1 MTIGLLQMD
10 LLLPMTRSLKD
21 KRSILSRL
29 KNQVRN
35 KFNVAIS
42 ELGMGDEMSRS
53 QIGIATI
60 SNDSS
65 VAHDILRQT
74 EQFIETHFEVQVVGR
89 RIEML

>member
-21 KRSILSRL
+21 KRSVLSRL

-60 SNDSS
+60 SNDPSI
-65 VAHDILRQT
+65 VHDILQQT
-74 EQFIETHFEVQVVGR
+74 EQFIETRFEVQVIGR

>member
-1 MTIGLLQMD
+1 MTIGLLRMD